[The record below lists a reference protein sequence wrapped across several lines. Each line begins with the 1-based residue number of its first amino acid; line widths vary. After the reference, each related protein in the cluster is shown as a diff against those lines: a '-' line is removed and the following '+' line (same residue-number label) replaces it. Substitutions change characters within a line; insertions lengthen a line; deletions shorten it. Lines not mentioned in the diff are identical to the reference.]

1 VCGLE
6 WREGDVSARVLFIGL
21 DAAEPTLLRAGMACG
36 QLPTLCRLAA
46 VGASGSLTNSMRTLP
61 GAVWPEIVSGVGAGR
76 LPRYFHPRQLFTG
89 DAAPRPIKAADV
101 DGDPSFY
108 KLASDAGCRVAVVDL
123 PHMAPVQRIN
133 GVQITEYGIH
143 DRHFGKASY
152 PPGLVQDLERQHGR
166 HPVGSCDHYG
176 SNRRALLTLLNDL
189 LTGIDRKT
197 ALLIDLVR
205 REAWDLFACSF
216 TESHCAGHWFWHL
229 ADPGH
234 WAHDRTAPIELRQAL
249 DTVYRR
255 LDSVVG
261 QLVEAADAA
270 TTIIVASHGM
280 GPYSAGY
287 QLVPEFLAR
296 LGLGS
301 DGGRGRGWMRR
312 AQIAVKHLIPRR
324 YWDYLTTHV
333 VERPRVRAL
342 LRPLQQRSAAMFF
355 PLESPLTKA
364 AYLPNNTISAIR
376 LNVRGREPYGCVEP
390 GTAADALLE
399 EIRRELHALRD
410 PRTGQLVVDY
420 VWTAAEAFGSEHHP
434 DVPDAI
440 VAFRSDLGLI
450 EACESPRVGLIRVPI
465 GSRWAR
471 RMGDHSI
478 NSYGWWVA
486 PDVVAGSSLNG
497 AGLLGVAPTVLA
509 SLGCDRPSVLDGR
522 PWETQLDAVA
532 T

>member
-1 VCGLE
+1 
-6 WREGDVSARVLFIGL
+6 
-21 DAAEPTLLRAGMACG
+21 M
-36 QLPTLCRLAA
+36 
-46 VGASGSLTNSMRTLP
+46 
-61 GAVWPEIVSGVGAGR
+61 
-76 LPRYFHPRQLFTG
+76 
-89 DAAPRPIKAADV
+89 
-101 DGDPSFY
+101 
-108 KLASDAGCRVAVVDL
+108 
-123 PHMAPVQRIN
+123 
-133 GVQITEYGIH
+133 
-143 DRHFGKASY
+143 
-152 PPGLVQDLERQHGR
+152 
-166 HPVGSCDHYG
+166 
-176 SNRRALLTLLNDL
+176 LTLLNDL
-189 LTGIDRKT
+189 LIGIDRKT

-205 REAWDLFACSF
+205 RETWDLFACSF

-234 WAHDRTAPIELRQAL
+234 WAHDRFAPIQLRHAL

-261 QLVEAADAA
+261 QLVEAAGST

-280 GPYSAGY
+280 GPFFAGY

-301 DGGRGRGWMRR
+301 DGGRGCRRMRR
-312 AQIAVKHLIPRR
+312 LQIAVKHLIARR

-355 PLESPLTKA
+355 PLESPSTKA
-364 AYLPNNTISAIR
+364 AYLPNNTITAIR
-376 LNVRGREPYGCVEP
+376 LNVRGRESYGCVDP
-390 GTAADALLE
+390 RTAASALLE
-399 EIRRELHALRD
+399 EIRRELYALRD

-420 VWTAAEAFGSEHHP
+420 VRTAAETFGSEHHP

-471 RMGDHSI
+471 RMGDHSV

-509 SLGCDRPSVLDGR
+509 SLGCDRPSPTAGLGR
-522 PWETQLDAVA
+522 LK
-532 T
+532 